1 VIGGREL
8 VKRTTDVSVRI
19 SHPENLVTTSAS

>member
-1 VIGGREL
+1 VIGGREF
-8 VKRTTDVSVRI
+8 VKWATDVSVRI